1 MLNGDCNSNSKAF
14 KALRQDG
21 MDQEQVDG
29 VQVKEFTSHEGA
41 AAAAA
46 APDMKNP
53 AHSDAFQPV
62 KVVHSFCL

>member
-1 MLNGDCNSNSKAF
+1 
-14 KALRQDG
+14 

-29 VQVKEFTSHEGA
+29 VQVKEFTSHEG
-41 AAAAA
+41 AAAA

-62 KVVHSFCL
+62 KVVHSFYLWFVW

>member
-46 APDMKNP
+46 PDMKNP